1 MCWEE
6 KKRKYI
12 FKKKRAKSQ
21 TQASLASNTT
31 HIWHSRS
38 LPLQL
43 DCVTLAA
50 AAAIIIVV
58 VVVVVALLGVAGGA
72 AIVAVNYSSTTNSST
87 TNSRTILVP
96 LRYFLFN

>member
-12 FKKKRAKSQ
+12 LKKKRAKSQ

-43 DCVTLAA
+43 DCVTLA

>member
-58 VVVVVALLGVAGGA
+58 VVVVALLGVAGGA

>member
-12 FKKKRAKSQ
+12 LKKKRAKSQ

-58 VVVVVALLGVAGGA
+58 VVVALLGVAGGA